1 MEQVLNVR
9 NKTRHITQK
18 HRVDLIYNLG
28 VRKTFLSLI
37 KSKKH
42 EKNIYRNLKILYGR
56 KKPQSK
62 KIGKI
67 FAMIYERQ
75 RVSVFILQAN
85 LPNRYRKESSVTLRI
100 C

>member
-67 FAMIYERQ
+67 FAMIYERKGL
-75 RVSVFILQAN
+75 VSLFYKQIFQIDIEKKAM
-85 LPNRYRKESSVTLRI
+85 SH
-100 C
+100 